1 MKKTPLSLRKL
12 LIAAGFVGIMGFG
25 ALQAVAGSSA
35 DKAQSRT
42 CSPVC
47 EPDCQGF
54 GGTYR
59 AGVCWCCG

>member
-1 MKKTPLSLRKL
+1 MK
-12 LIAAGFVGIMGFG
+12 
-25 ALQAVAGSSA
+25 
-35 DKAQSRT
+35 QSRFSPRKALLAAAFLGVMAFGGVQAIASGT
-42 CSPVC
+42 ASQAQARQCSSIC